1 MIFFP
6 LPLPFFPLH
15 LKSSPSSWSQLVV
28 VVVVVYMKK
37 RIKAQFP
44 PPSPAVIYSTRMFST
59 CLSISSSRTT
69 YIQRDIAGEYRV
81 VGGGT
86 DFSMKKKEG
95 RNRFYITL
103 YNPFAF
109 IHISLSIDWTIGRF
123 ALHRI
128 ALISSVHLCSALKSQ
143 LVAQFQVTNSP
154 SAGLLD
160 DRRSRQF

>member
-44 PPSPAVIYSTRMFST
+44 PPSPAVIYSTRLFST

-109 IHISLSIDWTIGRF
+109 IHISL
-123 ALHRI
+123 HRI